1 MRKLIFTLLIAAAMF
16 STGLAQEQQQPTN
29 SLQITDDATNM
40 GRAPSEPNGIG
51 RLDLRVVDES
61 GNPVSGAY
69 ATLRSIWVKAREGEQ
84 LCESFGATDERGAIA
99 LPPIHMGTLKLKVK
113 AKGYRTQEIE
123 VPTSTLSQ
131 PVRVTLAR
139 KK

>member
-1 MRKLIFTLLIAAAMF
+1 MRKLIFTLFITAAMF
-16 STGLAQEQQQPTN
+16 STGFAQDQPQSTT
-29 SLQITDDATNM
+29 SPQAMDGAPNM
-40 GRAPSEPNGIG
+40 GRAPSAPNGIG

-61 GNPVSGAY
+61 GTPVSGAY
-69 ATLRSIWVKAREGEQ
+69 ASLKSIWVKAREGEQ
-84 LCESFGATDERGAIA
+84 LCESYGATNSEGTIA

-123 VPTSTLSQ
+123 VPTSSLSQ

>member
-1 MRKLIFTLLIAAAMF
+1 MAAAVF
-16 STGLAQEQQQPTN
+16 TTGLAQDQQAQQPTT
-29 SLQITDDATNM
+29 SPQATDTAPNM
-40 GRAPSEPNGIG
+40 GRAPSAPNGIG
-51 RLDLRVVDES
+51 RMDLRVVDEG
-61 GNPVSGAY
+61 GNPVNGAY
-69 ATLRSIWVKAREGEQ
+69 ASLKSVWVKAGEGEQ
-84 LCESFGATDERGAIA
+84 LCESFGSTGNNGVLT

-123 VPTSTLSQ
+123 VPTSSLAQ

>member
-1 MRKLIFTLLIAAAMF
+1 MRKLTFTLFIAAAIF
-16 STGLAQEQQQPTN
+16 STALAQDQQPTN
-29 SLQITDDATNM
+29 SPQITDSTPSM

-84 LCESFGATDERGAIA
+84 LCESFGATNADGAIA

-123 VPTSTLSQ
+123 VPTSSLSQ

>member
-1 MRKLIFTLLIAAAMF
+1 MRKLIFTFFIAAAMF
-16 STGLAQEQQQPTN
+16 STGLSQEQQQLAN
-29 SLQITDDATNM
+29 SPQIMDDATNM
-40 GRAPSEPNGIG
+40 GRAPSGPNGIG

-61 GNPVSGAY
+61 GSPVSGAY

-84 LCESFGATDERGAIA
+84 LCESFGATNERGAIA

-123 VPTSTLSQ
+123 VPTSSLAQ

-139 KK
+139 KR